1 MKKAF
6 SLSKNDHKL
15 ALLIDPDWAHDANW
29 LNDILINLS
38 LSNFDVILI
47 GGSIVKAPDQIDKVI
62 KTLKENCD
70 LPVYLFPGNA
80 NQISKLAD
88 GILFISLIS
97 GRNPEFLIGQHVV
110 SAPLIKSYGLNVVP
124 TGYLLIGDSNT
135 SAHYMSQ
142 TQAIPYT
149 KTDIALAT
157 ALAGE
162 MLGLQYIY
170 LDGGSGPERAPS
182 LAIVECLSEEI
193 SVPII
198 VGGGVQTKEQIQSLF
213 EKGANL
219 IVVGTA
225 AEKNP
230 SILQELSANIK
241 EHN

>member
-1 MKKAF
+1 MKKLF
-6 SLSKNDHKL
+6 SLVKNEQKL
-15 ALLIDPDWAHDANW
+15 ALLIDPDWASDSNW
-29 LNDILINLS
+29 LNEILINLS

-47 GGSIVKAPDQIDKVI
+47 GGSLVKAPDTIDSLI
-62 KTLKENCD
+62 TTLKENSD
-70 LPVYLFPGNA
+70 LPIYLFPGNA

-110 SAPLIKSYGLNVVP
+110 SAPLIKSYGLDVLP
-124 TGYLLIGDSNT
+124 TGYMLIGNSST

-142 TQAIPYT
+142 TQAIPYK

-162 MLGLQYIY
+162 MLGLKYIY
-170 LDGGSGPERAPS
+170 LDGGSGPDRSPS
-182 LAIVECLSEEI
+182 LVMVECLSKEL
-193 SVPII
+193 STPLI
-198 VGGGVQTKEQIQSLF
+198 VGGGVENKTQVQQLF

-230 SILQELSANIK
+230 AILQELSSKIE